1 MELEK
6 TSHSEQYMDYSG
18 GKENAPTLTV
28 MVGPAGSGKST
39 HARSLVNWA
48 AGATVRVNRDTIRA
62 MLYCD
67 SPWNHSKEDVV
78 RKYEEEGIR
87 MFLAMGLNVIVD
99 DTNCVSR
106 TRQKLEEI
114 ARGAR
119 VKFCLH
125 VMNVDKEECKRRNA
139 LRTGKECVPEEAID
153 QQFKRLRETTVRPAG
168 YGLDETN
175 RAVDD
180 WNELIAAG
188 MGRSEF
194 RERLPGAPWVF
205 CDVDGTLAENLG
217 ERNQFDESKV
227 LLDACREPV
236 AAWVRALYP
245 THNIAIVSGRHDTCC
260 NDTCDWLEMYKVP
273 FDLILMRPATSY
285 VSDHIVKQNIL
296 DALLKVI
303 DKGRIAFSIDDRP
316 KVVNQVWRNAKIKVY
331 PVGGMV
337 AAPGEQATA
346 HTASCTFDLANV
358 KKGFR
363 RCPSCGALE
372 DF

>member
-1 MELEK
+1 
-6 TSHSEQYMDYSG
+6 
-18 GKENAPTLTV
+18 

-180 WNELIAAG
+180 WNELNAVIAG
-188 MGRSEF
+188 GRDF
-194 RERLPGAPWVF
+194 HERLPGAPWVF
-205 CDVDGTLAENLG
+205 CDVDGSLAENEG
-217 ERNQFDESKV
+217 ERNQFDETKV
-227 LLDACREPV
+227 LLDSCREGV
-236 AAWVRALYP
+236 AKWVRGLYS
-245 THNIAIVSGRHDTCC
+245 THNIGILSGRHDSCST
-260 NDTCDWLEMYKVP
+260 DTCSWLSCYRVP
-273 FDLILMRPATSY
+273 FDLLLMRPATNF
-285 VSDHIVKQNIL
+285 DHDYIVKRRIMETIL
-296 DALLKVI
+296 RVI
-303 DKGRIAFSIDDRP
+303 PKERIAFLIDDRW
-316 KVVNQVWRNAKIKVY
+316 QVIRMWKDMGFKVY
-331 PVGGMV
+331 PVGGTTDHS
-337 AAPGEQATA
+337 AT
-346 HTASCTFDLANV
+346 CQFKPE
-358 KKGFR
+358 KKGWR
-363 RCPSCGALE
+363 HCPRCGAYE